1 MPIPNSYQTQMKT
14 YLIILFMLACPC
26 LMQSQASENIVKL
39 KQINIVKTNFR
50 NLKSGEIVNKTIF
63 FKDGKLQS
71 IKTSDVIQSFFY
83 NTKELLDMTVKER
96 VGSNWKEVINYG
108 YNKDEQLT
116 KLIKQYEENGE
127 QVTKTVTIT
136 YEGPRVKVI
145 TKKSNSPQSQMEDIE
160 YVIENGLIN
169 RRLTR
174 DRNQQIVNKIEYVY
188 FKENIV
194 RHKGLIGD
202 KSMKNYTFD
211 DKNSVNALMV
221 QNIFGANYKVIVP
234 LVSFH
239 EEEFDLG
246 SIGVNNEL
254 VFSSTAINAIGKT
267 RKYKYNAANYPV
279 SCSLVEENGI
289 VKTEFSYV
297 YE

>member
-1 MPIPNSYQTQMKT
+1 
-14 YLIILFMLACPC
+14 MLASPC
-26 LMQSQASENIVKL
+26 LIQSQVLEHTVKL

-50 NLKSGEIVNKTIF
+50 NLKSGEIINKMML

-96 VGSNWKEVINYG
+96 VGSNWKEVINYA
-108 YNKDEQLT
+108 YKDEQLT
-116 KLIKQYEENGE
+116 KLTKQYEENGE
-127 QVTKTVTIT
+127 QVTKTVTIA
-136 YEGPRVKVI
+136 YEGARVKVI
-145 TKKSNSPQSQMEDIE
+145 SKKSNSQQSQKEDIE

-174 DRNQQIVNKIEYVY
+174 DLNQQIVNKIEYVY
-188 FKENIV
+188 FKDNIV

-202 KSMKNYTFD
+202 KSIKNYTFD
-211 DKNSVNALMV
+211 DKNSVNLLIV

-239 EEEFDLG
+239 EDEFDFG
-246 SIGVNNEL
+246 SIGANNEL
-254 VFSSTAINAIGKT
+254 VFTSTALNSVGKS
-267 RKYKYNAANYPV
+267 RKYKYNIANYPV
-279 SCSLVEENGI
+279 SCSLIEENGI

>member
-1 MPIPNSYQTQMKT
+1 MPFPNSYQSQMKT
-14 YLIILFMLACPC
+14 YLIVLFMIAYPC
-26 LMQSQASENIVKL
+26 LMQSQVSENIVKL

-63 FKDGKLQS
+63 FKEGKLES

-108 YNKDEQLT
+108 YNKEEQLT

-188 FKENIV
+188 LKDNMV
-194 RHKGLIGD
+194 RHKGLIRD
-202 KSMKNYTFD
+202 KSIKNYTFD
-211 DKNSVNALMV
+211 DKNSVNLLIV

-254 VFSSTAINAIGKT
+254 VFSSTAVNAIGKS
-267 RKYKYNAANYPV
+267 RKYKYNASNYPV
-279 SCSLVEENGI
+279 FCSLVEDNGI